1 MKKTLIYAGSLLL
14 AAAIVAGGVHAKN
27 RNTDISRNILIFNDV
42 YKTLMNNYV
51 DTLDATE
58 TMRTAIDA
66 MLGNVDP
73 YTEFYS
79 EEESDKL
86 TSISSGEYAGI
97 GSVIQKQDTVIVL
110 SEPRWDSPA
119 MRGGV
124 RHGDILLMID
134 DTVIDKDF
142 PIDEAS
148 KRLKGKAGTKLRLKV
163 RRPYLPQGTDSIFD
177 LEITRGTI
185 TTDAIPY
192 YGFVADGIGYIGVS
206 TFSEK
211 TGKDFQ
217 NALAALRKQN
227 GDKDL
232 KGLIVDMRNNG
243 GGLLTA
249 AVDLVSNFVP
259 RGTEVVSMKGR
270 TRSNT
275 STYKTTRNPS
285 AKSLPLVV
293 LINGNTASSAEIF
306 TGALQDLDRAVVI
319 GERSYGKGLV
329 QTPGSMPYNSSI
341 KVTTGRYYLPSG
353 RLIQAIDYRH
363 RNADGSV
370 ERIPDSLTTAYQTK
384 IGREVRDGGGITPD
398 IAIESEEPSLLEY
411 GLVTGQWVYNF
422 ATKVANN
429 TATVPDVETWQV
441 TDSLYDQFK
450 KFIDPTKLKYD
461 RPTASAMD
469 YVRRVAKAEGYE
481 SDSTVTAAIADLEK
495 LMTRDLDK
503 DLDHHRKAIS
513 EQIDIELESRWFSP
527 ADMTRRALRY
537 DAATEDAIKVLND
550 TTLYRHLLSAGTKVG
565 GDPKAKKQ
573 DAPDKSGTSDNK
585 NPSNRDGTAQ
595 TN

>member
-1 MKKTLIYAGSLLL
+1 MKKSLIYAGSLLI

-27 RNTDISRNILIFNDV
+27 RNTDISRNLLIFSDV

-79 EEESDKL
+79 EEELDQL

-97 GSVIQKQDTVIVL
+97 GSVIQKRDSVIIL
-110 SEPRWDSPA
+110 SEPRWNSPA
-119 MRGGV
+119 RRDGV

-142 PIDEAS
+142 AIDEAS

-163 RRPYLPQGTDSIFD
+163 KRPYMPQGTDSIFD

-192 YGFVADGIGYIGVS
+192 HGMVADGIGYIGVS

-211 TGKDFQ
+211 TGKDFR
-217 NALAALRKQN
+217 NALTDLRKLN
-227 GDKDL
+227 GDKEL

-243 GGLLTA
+243 GGLVTG

-275 STYKTTRNPS
+275 STYKTTRNPM

-293 LINGNTASSAEIF
+293 LINGNTASAAEIF
-306 TGALQDLDRAVVI
+306 TGAMQDLDRAVVV
-319 GERSYGKGLV
+319 GERSFGKGLV

-370 ERIPDSLTTAYQTK
+370 DRIPDSLTTAYRTK

-398 IAIESEEPSLLEY
+398 IAIEAEEPSLLEY
-411 GLVTGQWVYNF
+411 GLVTGQWIYNF
-422 ATKVANN
+422 ANKIANN
-429 TATVPDVETWQV
+429 TDVVPDIDSWQV
-441 TDSLYDQFK
+441 TDTLYSQFK
-450 KFIDPTKLKYD
+450 SFIDPAKLKYD
-461 RPTASAMD
+461 RPTEGAMD
-469 YVRRVAKAEGYE
+469 FLRRVAKIEGYE
-481 SDSTVTAAIADLEK
+481 KDDSVTQAIASLEK
-495 LMTRDLDK
+495 MMTRDLDK
-503 DLDHHRKAIS
+503 DLDYHRKAIS
-513 EQIDIELESRWFSP
+513 EQLDIELQSRWFSP
-527 ADMTRRALRY
+527 ADMTRRALR
-537 DAATEDAIKVLND
+537 DDPATADAIKVLND

-565 GDPKAKKQ
+565 GN
-573 DAPDKSGTSDNK
+573 APDKKTKKADSKDTTD
-585 NPSNRDGTAQ
+585 
-595 TN
+595 

>member
-1 MKKTLIYAGSLLL
+1 MKKSLIYAGSLLI

-27 RNTDISRNILIFNDV
+27 RNTDISRNLLIFSDV

-79 EEESDKL
+79 EEELDQL

-97 GSVIQKQDTVIVL
+97 GSVIQKRDSVIIL
-110 SEPRWDSPA
+110 SEPRWNSPA
-119 MRGGV
+119 RRDGV

-142 PIDEAS
+142 AINEAS

-163 RRPYLPQGTDSIFD
+163 KRPYMPQGTDSIFD

-192 YGFVADGIGYIGVS
+192 YGMVADGIGYIGVS

-211 TGKDFQ
+211 TGKDFR
-217 NALAALRKQN
+217 NALTDLRKLN
-227 GDKDL
+227 GDKEL

-243 GGLLTA
+243 GGLVTG

-275 STYKTTRNPS
+275 STYKTTRNPM

-293 LINGNTASSAEIF
+293 LINGNTASAAEIF
-306 TGALQDLDRAVVI
+306 TGALQDLDRAVVV
-319 GERSYGKGLV
+319 GERSFGKGLV

-370 ERIPDSLTTAYQTK
+370 DRIPDSLTTAYRTK

-398 IAIESEEPSLLEY
+398 IAIEAEEPSMLEY
-411 GLVTGQWVYNF
+411 GLVTGQWIYNF
-422 ATKVANN
+422 ANKIANN
-429 TATVPDVETWQV
+429 TDVVPDIDSWQV
-441 TDSLYDQFK
+441 TDTLYSQFK
-450 KFIDPTKLKYD
+450 SFIDPTKLKYD
-461 RPTASAMD
+461 RPTKGAMD
-469 YVRRVAKAEGYE
+469 FLRRVAKIEGYE
-481 SDSTVTAAIADLEK
+481 KDDSVTQAIASLEK
-495 LMTRDLDK
+495 MMTRDLDK
-503 DLDHHRKAIS
+503 DLDYHRKAIS
-513 EQIDIELESRWFSP
+513 EQLDIELQSRWFSP
-527 ADMTRRALRY
+527 ADMTRRALR
-537 DAATEDAIKVLND
+537 DDPATADAIKVLND

-565 GDPKAKKQ
+565 GN
-573 DAPDKSGTSDNK
+573 APDKKTEKADSKDTTD
-585 NPSNRDGTAQ
+585 
-595 TN
+595 